1 MNRSDQTIA
10 LIRTFVPALVG
21 LLIAAL
27 AKIGAHVDNDAVA
40 ALVDA
45 AIVGAYYTVVRQLE
59 ARWPWL
65 GVLLGVPKAP
75 TYSPPADPK

>member
-1 MNRSDQTIA
+1 MPRSDQTVS

-27 AKIGAHVDNDAVA
+27 AKIGAHVDNDALA

-45 AIVGAYYTVVRQLE
+45 VVVGAYYTAVRQLE

-65 GVLLGVPKAP
+65 GVLLGVAKAP